1 MFAFFFN
8 VRLSRG
14 ALSLFSGELWLV
26 GIGLSYFV
34 VGNVLVRPVS
44 VPIVFYNRTL
54 IHFQLFIFNFLFS
67 TFYFST
73 FYFQLF
79 IFNFLFSTF
88 YVQLFM
94 FNIFSFT
101 FFYVLGHRHCQHP
114 VKNTER
120 LRSRGRRFFWGDQ
133 NRPRYVKSVF
143 VIHVGGTRCITSSTD
158 NIMKILAR
166 ITLTVEF
173 IRTCIFIF

>member
-34 VGNVLVRPVS
+34 VGNVLVRPGS

-67 TFYFST
+67 TFYF
-73 FYFQLF
+73 QLF
-79 IFNFLFSTF
+79 I
-88 YVQLFM
+88 

-166 ITLTVEF
+166 ITLNVEF